1 VFFTS
6 AATSE
11 VGGAASGPTMT
22 TNQVG
27 GAIGIAVAA
36 TLLAGGAGTATALWS
51 MAAFALAGALIALA
65 LNRTDP
71 MST

>member
-1 VFFTS
+1 
-6 AATSE
+6 
-11 VGGAASGPTMT
+11 MT

-51 MAAFALAGALIALA
+51 TAAFALAGALIALA
-65 LNRTDP
+65 LHRGDQP
-71 MST
+71 LPSP